1 MANPRMTLLDLLSKA
16 EQGADPE
23 FLRDGLKLL
32 AQELMDLEVTQLVG
46 AGLHERSEARLTYR
60 NGYRE
65 REWDTRV
72 GTIELDI
79 PKLRTGTYFP
89 SLLEPRR
96 RHERAL
102 LSVVQEAYIH
112 GVSTRS
118 VDALAEALGLKGISK
133 DQVSRICKELDA
145 QVHAFR
151 TRPLDDEYPYLM
163 LDATFEKVRENGR
176 VISMAV
182 LIAVGVKRTGER
194 EVLGVDVGPTEDLE
208 FWRAFLRQLVS
219 RGLRGVRLVTS
230 DSHLGLKQAV
240 AEVLVGS
247 TWQRCRVHFMR
258 NALATVPKVAQQM
271 VAATLRT
278 IFAQPDL
285 ATAQDTVER
294 ISRLFEKRYPK
305 LVEVLRQAESDILA
319 YYGFPTE
326 HRRQIW
332 STNSLERLNKEVSR
346 RCDVVGIFPSRQSLL
361 RLAGALLEEQND
373 VRVLLGP
380 ASGSDA
386 RNDVPAPTSVAF
398 HLRVLPEANRQAVS
412 LDRSWPSGYTHVCA
426 TPGFQI
432 SKEEAVVAVHRNR
445 RSQRHP
451 CCRRRGQPRTSAG
464 QPHLSERGAG
474 VRRPGRVGF

>member
-1 MANPRMTLLDLLSKA
+1 MANPRMTLLALLNKS

-23 FLRDGLKLL
+23 FLRDGLRLL
-32 AQELMDLEVTQLVG
+32 AQELMGAEVTQLTG
-46 AGLHERSEARLTYR
+46 AGLHERSENRLTYR

-79 PKLRTGTYFP
+79 PKLRRGTYFP

-102 LSVVQEAYIH
+102 LSVVQEAYVQ

-194 EVLGVDVGPTEDLE
+194 EVVGMDVGPAEDLE

-240 AEVLVGS
+240 AEVLV
-247 TWQRCRVHFMR
+247 
-258 NALATVPKVAQQM
+258 
-271 VAATLRT
+271 AATLRT

-285 ATAQDTVER
+285 ASAKNAVKR
-294 ISRLFEKRYPK
+294 ICRLFEKRYPK
-305 LVEVLRQAESDILA
+305 LVEVLQEAENDILA
-319 YYGFPTE
+319 YYGFPVE
-326 HRRQIW
+326 HRRQVW
-332 STNSLERLNKEVSR
+332 STNSLERLTKEVSR
-346 RCDVVGIFPSRQSLL
+346 RCDVVGILPNRQSLL
-361 RLAGALLEEQND
+361 RLTGALLEEQND
-373 VRVLLGP
+373 EWAVGRRYFSTESMNKLYEPTQEEVVQALLE
-380 ASGSDA
+380 
-386 RNDVPAPTSVAF
+386 
-398 HLRVLPEANRQAVS
+398 LQ
-412 LDRSWPSGYTHVCA
+412 
-426 TPGFQI
+426 
-432 SKEEAVVAVHRNR
+432 
-445 RSQRHP
+445 
-451 CCRRRGQPRTSAG
+451 SA
-464 QPHLSERGAG
+464 
-474 VRRPGRVGF
+474 